1 MSDRPQ
7 PLVAVMGPTAA
18 GKTALAL
25 ALAKRF
31 PVELISVDSAQ
42 VYRGLNIGTAKPDAE
57 TLRRFPHRL
66 IDIREPWEPYSAAAF
81 RADALVAIAEIRSN
95 GRTPLLVG
103 GTMLYFRALLDG
115 LSMLPEAHPAV
126 RARIEAGAAAHGWE
140 AMHARL
146 AAADPRAAARIHPN
160 DPQRITRALEV
171 IELTGRSMSEQLATP
186 RSLPALSVAK
196 LVVAPRDRAQLHRQ
210 IADRCAQMFAA
221 GLVGEVQRLMTDP
234 RNHADLPAMRSV
246 GYRQVLA
253 HLAGEYDEAEA
264 RRRVLYAT
272 RQLAKRQLTWLRR
285 EADALWLDPEEPAF
299 QTGAAQHLARFLS
312 V

>member
-1 MSDRPQ
+1 MTHRQ
-7 PLVAVMGPTAA
+7 QTLVAVMGPTAA

-25 ALAKRF
+25 ALANQF
-31 PVELISVDSAQ
+31 PIELISVDSAQ
-42 VYRGLNIGTAKPDAE
+42 VYRGLDIGTAKPDAA

-81 RADALVAIAEIRSN
+81 RADALAAIAEIRRA

-115 LSMLPEAHPAV
+115 LSTLPEADPAV
-126 RARIEAGAAAHGWE
+126 RARIEAAAGAHGWE

-146 AAADPRAAARIHPN
+146 AAADPTAAARIHPN

-171 IELTGRSMSEQLATP
+171 IELSGRSMTEQLGTAVSP
-186 RSLPALSVAK
+186 PALAVSK
-196 LVVAPRDRAQLHRQ
+196 LVVAPRDRAKLHRQ
-210 IADRCAQMFAA
+210 IAKRCTQMFDA
-221 GLVGEVQRLMTDP
+221 GLIGEVQRLMADP
-234 RNHADLPAMRSV
+234 RIHADLPAMRSV

-285 EADALWLDPEEPAF
+285 EVDALWLDPAQPAF
-299 QTGAAQHLARFLS
+299 VNDAAQHLARFLRA
-312 V
+312 